1 MQVANSANSARSAL
15 HLFLPSM
22 SEALIKHFTKKL
34 ITWHSLDGRQGL
46 PWQSIRDPYAVW
58 VSEIMLQQTQVATV
72 LERYPRFIKR
82 FPTVKKLAAA
92 PLDDVLAEWAG
103 LGYYSRARN
112 LHACA
117 KQVMELFGGKF
128 PSDPVLLE
136 QLRGIGRSTAGA
148 IAAFAF
154 HERAPILDANVKR
167 ILARLFGIE
176 GAVQEKAVNDELWL
190 LAKKLLP
197 KNTVDMP
204 VYTQAL
210 MDFGATWCISR
221 KPVCISGTKK
231 CPFAKDCQANLSDQ
245 VLLLPH
251 KIAKAKSPEF
261 NCDMLLLRHSDS
273 VLLQRRPERA
283 IWGGLWSLPESAW
296 RIKEKNLLS
305 HSKKDDANLSAKELF
320 KLVLPEEKT
329 LLALKSHKSIER
341 GLMIKHVFTHRRLWM
356 QIWCVT
362 LSDAMKFSGRDLQW
376 VSLRQL
382 GKYGLPQPIK
392 LLLQGLSL
400 VRDDDLKN

>member
-1 MQVANSANSARSAL
+1 
-15 HLFLPSM
+15 M
-22 SEALIKHFTKKL
+22 SEALITHFAAKL
-34 ITWHSLDGRQGL
+34 ISWHGKDGRQGL

-72 LERYPRFIKR
+72 LERYPRFMKR

-103 LGYYSRARN
+103 LGYYTRARN

-117 KQVMELFGGKF
+117 LQVMKEFGGRF
-128 PSDPVLLE
+128 PEDPILLE
-136 QLRGIGRSTAGA
+136 QLKGIGRSTAGA

-154 HERAPILDANVKR
+154 HVRAPILDANVKR

-176 GAVQEKAVNDELWL
+176 GSIQEKAVNDELWL
-190 LAKKLLP
+190 LAGTLLP
-197 KNTVDMP
+197 KKAVDMP

-210 MDFGATWCISR
+210 MDFGATWCTSR
-221 KPVCISGTKK
+221 KPVCLGNEKK
-231 CPFAKDCQANLSDQ
+231 CPFEKECQANLSDQ

-251 KIAKAKSPEF
+251 KVAKPKSPEL
-261 NCDMLLLRHSDS
+261 NCDMLLLRHGNS
-273 VLLQRRPERA
+273 VLLQRRPEKA

-296 RIKEKNLLS
+296 RTKEKKAHATVNTS
-305 HSKKDDANLSAKELF
+305 ANLTVKQLLQ
-320 KLVLPEEKT
+320 LVLPDENISRASKGCT
-329 LLALKSHKSIER
+329 PIER
-341 GLMIKHVFTHRRLWM
+341 GVEIKHIFTHRRLWM
-356 QIWCVT
+356 QIWHVT
-362 LSDAMKFSGRDLQW
+362 ASDAVKFSGDDLRW
-376 VSLRQL
+376 IPLRQL

-400 VRDDDLKN
+400 VRGDDLRS